1 MGDREKYERYARR
14 IRIFNGLEP
23 EEVSFI
29 IHQGKLLNF
38 QKGQIIF
45 HEGTLGSNLFVLLS
59 GQILLTSRM
68 KTIGR
73 CEPGDAFGEM
83 AVLNHRPRCA
93 TATALSDVTVLTLN
107 EQELNSVLEKRV
119 AVRFLLNVI
128 HVLSER
134 LETANQLVEDDHE
147 RAPHPR
153 GAGRPTQSC

>member
-1 MGDREKYERYARR
+1 MGDREKYEKYARR
-14 IRIFNGLEP
+14 IKIFNGLEP

-29 IHQGKLLNF
+29 VHQGKLLNF
-38 QKGQIIF
+38 HQGQIIF
-45 HEGTLGSNLFVLLS
+45 HEGTLGSNLFVLLT
-59 GQILLTSRM
+59 GQIVLTSRN

-73 CEPGDAFGEM
+73 CEVGDAFGEM

-107 EQELNSVLEKRV
+107 EQEINNVLEKRV

-134 LETANQLVEDDHE
+134 LESANQFIEENRE
-147 RAPHPR
+147 RLHHR
-153 GAGRPTQSC
+153 DAGRPAPSR